1 MFIQQ
6 LGSAYAVYSGYKS
19 YKVISDAKKDIDS
32 QEKYPVD
39 VKWFD
44 GNCYFILFSLL
55 VQD

>member
-6 LGSAYAVYSGYKS
+6 LGSAYAIYSGYNS
-19 YKVISDAKKDIDS
+19 YKVISDAKKDIES
-32 QEKYPVD
+32 QKEYPVD